1 MGLSVQVSKR
11 LKGFT
16 LDVSWAIGDELSVL
30 FGFSGSGK
38 SLTLQ
43 LIAGLMKPDGGFISA
58 NGTTYFDSD
67 QAINL
72 TPQQRSLGYVFQD
85 LALFPHMTV
94 RQNILFGARGV
105 SEEERSRRYR
115 EMMEAFYLESLEN
128 KRPSE
133 ISGGQKQR
141 VAFARA
147 LMRRPDV
154 LLLDEPF
161 SALDSPLRI
170 EMRSFLKDLR
180 KAFRVPVVL
189 VTHDVIEAA
198 ALADSL
204 IVYAGGNVM
213 QAGSLAEIIQHPAN
227 ESVRRLLSG
236 QEDVLRPFFVSR
248 QNNVGESIP

>member
-1 MGLSVQVSKR
+1 MGLSVQVRKK

-16 LDVSWAIGDELSVL
+16 LDASWAIGDELSVL

-43 LIAGLMKPDGGFISA
+43 LIAGLMKPDSGCIAA

-67 QAINL
+67 RAINL

-94 RQNILFGARGV
+94 RQNILFGSRGV
-105 SEEERSRRYR
+105 SEEERSQRYR
-115 EMMEAFYLESLEN
+115 EMMEAFYLGSLEN

-161 SALDSPLRI
+161 SALDTPLRI
-170 EMRSFLKDLR
+170 EMRAFLRDLR
-180 KAFRVPVVL
+180 RVFRVPVVL
-189 VTHDVIEAA
+189 VTHDAVEAA
-198 ALADSL
+198 ALADSI
-204 IVYAGGNVM
+204 IVYSEGTVM
-213 QAGSLAEIIQHPAN
+213 QIGSIVEVINNPAN
-227 ESVRRLLSG
+227 ESVQRLLSG
-236 QEDVLRPFFVSR
+236 QEETLRSFCASL
-248 QNNVGESIP
+248 